1 MIELK
6 NLSCSFDEKTI
17 FENIDLNI
25 PSHLNILGANG
36 SGKSTL
42 AKCLCKL
49 INYSGDIFVD
59 DINIQNIPLKEL
71 AKTIS
76 YIPTKLEI
84 YDEYITVEEFV
95 LLSRFSHKN
104 SFLDYSQTDKK
115 ISKDSIDA
123 LNISHLVKHS
133 VSSLS
138 SGEQQLLS
146 IASAL
151 AGGSKTII
159 FDEPTA
165 NLDPKNSKIIA
176 SHIKE
181 LKKSHKIILITH
193 DLQLASF
200 MDSTTVFI
208 KDSSISVFEDGF
220 FELDNLE
227 KLYDVSFDSLAVKYD

>member
-1 MIELK
+1 M
-6 NLSCSFDEKTI
+6 D
-17 FENIDLNI
+17 
-25 PSHLNILGANG
+25 SHLNILGANG

-59 DINIQNIPLKEL
+59 DLNIQNISLKEL

-95 LLSRFSHKN
+95 LLSRFSHKS
-104 SFLDYSQTDKK
+104 SFLDYSDADKK
-115 ISKDSIDA
+115 IAKDSIYA

-133 VSSLS
+133 VNSLS
-138 SGEQQLLS
+138 SGEQQLLL

-181 LKKSHKIILITH
+181 LKKSHNIILITH

-208 KDSSISVFEDGF
+208 KDSSISIFEDGF

-227 KLYDVSFDSLAVKYD
+227 RLYEVGFESLAVKYD